1 MCDRCSEFDN
11 KTKSGDPITDQQK
24 DEHDAHL
31 VQAKKMSSLMHYA
44 ENACRGPSHTDEDQD
59 GCNDSVA
66 YICTDMM
73 QIQTIPILK
82 EQAAYF
88 KTKVNEII
96 IPL

>member
-44 ENACRGPSHTDEDQD
+44 ENACL

-73 QIQTIPILK
+73 QIKPMPILQ

-88 KTKVNEII
+88 KTKVNEKI
-96 IPL
+96 IPS